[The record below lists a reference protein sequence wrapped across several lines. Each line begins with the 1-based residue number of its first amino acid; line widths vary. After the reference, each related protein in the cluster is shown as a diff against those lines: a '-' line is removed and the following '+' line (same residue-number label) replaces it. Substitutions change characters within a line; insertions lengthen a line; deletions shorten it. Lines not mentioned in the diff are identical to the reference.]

1 MKVTQ
6 EPTTLDKVLD
16 EFNFQVPLF
25 QREYSW
31 ELEQVSDLFYD
42 IDNSSEDGGHFLG
55 SILLHS
61 SESSKKLMEIIDGQQ
76 RLTTIFLILYSI
88 KKALK
93 NTEHTE
99 AIQTINFLLYQRS
112 KKLSVVNT
120 SEEPRLVT
128 GKRDKRLF
136 RAILKGEEVDRHRDG
151 RIKSHKLLVN
161 ALENFIDLKIEKL
174 KTDKGIEGVIEFA
187 DKVIACEFIVMTSEK
202 KSDKILL
209 FKTLNARGIELS
221 QADLIKN
228 EICNS
233 PKGISD
239 EEAVFLWDEIREIL
253 EKEKANIDTFLFHFI
268 NSLSDAQLL
277 RKKIDERRNLNKD
290 KDSYPPVSEKY
301 VFDVYDEKL
310 KSISNTEEFLNSLK
324 KAAQDY
330 AEIYNPTDDKLHLIG
345 LKTMTI
351 TKCYPLLLR
360 GKDVLNKE
368 NFEKL
373 TKAIECISFR
383 HSILKNDPKDL
394 EKFYYLVLN
403 KLNSDD
409 DIEIVLEDIRNHS
422 TMKLKEKFE
431 SEFKYLAPKPSIAKM
446 ILDRIVRIQG
456 ESINWKSKDVHL
468 EHIMPQNPRNAWLEL
483 KNSDKELY
491 EFSLNRLGNL
501 ALLKD
506 KLNQSASNKD
516 FEVKK
521 SEYYVKSRLKI
532 ISDITKF
539 DKWDYN
545 AIDERQAELWEL
557 SKEIW
562 TF

>member
-6 EPTTLDKVLD
+6 EPTTLDKVLGD
-16 EFNFQVPLF
+16 FNFQVPLF

-42 IDNSSEDGGHFLG
+42 IESSSEEAGHFLG

-61 SESSKKLMEIIDGQQ
+61 SDGSKKLMEIIDGQQ
-76 RLTTIFLILYSI
+76 RLTTIFLILYSL

-93 NTEHTE
+93 NTEHTR
-99 AIQTINFLLYQRS
+99 AIETINNLLYQRS
-112 KKLSVVNT
+112 KKLSVIDT
-120 SEEPRLVT
+120 GEEPRLAT
-128 GKRDKRLF
+128 GKRDRRLF
-136 RAILKGEEVDRHRDG
+136 RAILKGEVIDVHKDG

-161 ALENFIDLKIEKL
+161 ALENFLDIKIEKM
-174 KTDKGIEGVIEFA
+174 KKDKGVDGVIEFA
-187 DKVIACEFIVMTSEK
+187 DKVLSCEFIVMTSEK

-228 EICNS
+228 EVCNS
-233 PKGISD
+233 PKGISE
-239 EEAVFLWDEIREIL
+239 EEAVFLWDEMREIL
-253 EKEKANIDTFLFHFI
+253 EKEKANIDVFLFHFI
-268 NSLSDAQLL
+268 NSLSESQAL
-277 RKKIDERRNLNKD
+277 RKKIDERRNINKE

-301 VFDVYDEKL
+301 IFDVYDEKL
-310 KSISNTEEFLNSLK
+310 KSVSNTEEFLNAVK

-330 AEIYNPTDDKLHLIG
+330 AEIYNPSDDRLSLVG
-345 LKTMTI
+345 LKTMSI

-360 GKDVLNKE
+360 GKEVLNKD

-373 TKAIECISFR
+373 TKAVECISFR

-403 KLNSDD
+403 KLNSDN
-409 DIEIVLEDIRNHS
+409 DIEIVLEEIRQHS
-422 TMKLKEKFE
+422 TMKQKEKFE
-431 SEFKYLAPKPSIAKM
+431 SEFKYASPKSNVAKM
-446 ILDRIVRIQG
+446 ILDRIVRIQS
-456 ESINWKSKDVHL
+456 ESVNWKSKDIHL
-468 EHIMPQNPRNAWLEL
+468 EHIMPQNPKGSWLEL
-483 KNSDKELY
+483 KNSDLELY
-491 EFSLNRLGNL
+491 DFCLNRLGNL
-501 ALLKD
+501 TLLKD

-521 SEYYVKSRLKI
+521 SEYYAESRLKI
-532 ISDITKF
+532 TRDIIEF
-539 DKWDYN
+539 DIWDYN
-545 AIDERQAELWEL
+545 AIDKRQENLWEL
-557 SKEIW
+557 AKDIW